1 MKVIPAFA
9 VIGRVNKGKSSI
21 VSALAEDDTVVIESS
36 AGTTLV
42 CQEFPV
48 RVDGKTIIILID
60 TPGFQ
65 QAPRALAWMKE
76 RETSAANRRDVVN
89 DFYNHFKNTEEFA
102 DECRLL
108 KPILEGAGILY
119 VVDGAKPFRRNFEAE
134 MEILRWTG
142 QPRMAL
148 INHIGYDDYTKTWR
162 PALDQYFSVVREFN
176 AQKVKFTDRLELFQ
190 AFRELNDAW
199 RPGVDEAIKYL
210 NGEWKRRERET
221 AHIIADML
229 ADELTYH
236 IEIGLARHEHI
247 EDHRPGLESKF
258 HDWLRKRE
266 RNSRQAIERLYRHS
280 SLEREEA
287 DLDNPVFQED
297 LFAESTWEILG
308 LTPKQL
314 LTLGAITG
322 AAIGGTLDAV
332 VGGSSLL
339 AGAIGGAIIGAG
351 SVAYFSTRRF
361 ASIEHVSRFLKGG
374 RVVRVGPHK
383 NQNFPWILLDRAL
396 LHYFAIRDYAHSR
409 REKIVIHGHDD
420 TGLVKGLEQ
429 GKRRELARIFSRLKK
444 NPDNGNDADKRRLE
458 TILFEVI
465 SINITDPHIPLCI
478 GNTPES
484 QDI

>member
-1 MKVIPAFA
+1 MKDIPQFA

-21 VSALAEDDTVVIESS
+21 VSALAEDDAVVIDSG
-36 AGTTLV
+36 AGTTIK

-48 RVDGKTIIILID
+48 MVDGRSIIILID

-76 RETSAANRRDVVN
+76 RETSAASRRDVVN
-89 DFYNHFKNTEEFA
+89 DFYNTFKDTEDFV

-108 KPILEGAGILY
+108 MPILDGAGILY

-148 INHIGYDDYTKTWR
+148 INHIGSDDYTRTWR
-162 PALDQYFSVVREFN
+162 PALDQYFSVVRQFN
-176 AQKVKFTDRLELFQ
+176 AQKVRFSDRLELFQ
-190 AFRELNDAW
+190 AFRELNEAW

-210 NGEWKRRERET
+210 NSEWKRRERES

-236 IEIGLARHEHI
+236 IEIGLDRHEHI
-247 EDHRPGLESKF
+247 EDKRPGLESKF

-266 RNSRQAIERLYRHS
+266 RKSRQAIEQLYRHN
-280 SLEREEA
+280 SLEREET
-287 DLDNPVFQED
+287 DLDKPVFQED
-297 LFAESTWEILG
+297 LFAESTWEMLG
-308 LTPKQL
+308 LTSKQL

-322 AAIGGTLDAV
+322 AAIGGTLDAA
-332 VGGSSLL
+332 VGGSSLFS
-339 AGAIGGAIIGAG
+339 GAIGGAIIGAG

-361 ASIEHVSRFLKGG
+361 ASLEHVSRFFRGG

-383 NQNFPWILLDRAL
+383 NQNFPWVLLDRAL
-396 LHYFAIRDYAHSR
+396 LHYFTIRDYAHSR
-409 REKIVIHGHDD
+409 REKIIIDNPDD
-420 TGLVKGLEQ
+420 TGISKGLEQ
-429 GKRRELARIFSRLKK
+429 GRRRELSGIFTRLRK
-444 NPDNGNDADKRRLE
+444 NPDNINGADIKRLE
-458 TILFEVI
+458 DILLEI
-465 SINITDPHIPLCI
+465 ICYRQYT
-478 GNTPES
+478 
-484 QDI
+484 

>member
-1 MKVIPAFA
+1 MKDIPTFA

-21 VSALAEDDTVVIESS
+21 VSALAEDDAVVIDSS
-36 AGTTLV
+36 AGTTIK

-48 RVDGKTIIILID
+48 MVDGRTIIILID

-76 RETSAANRRDVVN
+76 RETSAASRRDVVY
-89 DFYNHFKNTEEFA
+89 DFYNAFKDTEDFV

-148 INHIGYDDYTKTWR
+148 INHIGNDDYTRTWR
-162 PALDQYFSVVREFN
+162 PALDQYFSVVRQFN
-176 AQKVKFTDRLELFQ
+176 AQKVRFNDRLELFQ
-190 AFRELNDAW
+190 AFRELNEAW
-199 RPGVDEAIKYL
+199 RPGVDEAIRYL
-210 NGEWKRRERET
+210 NSEWKRRERES
-221 AHIIADML
+221 AHILAEML

-247 EDHRPGLESKF
+247 EDRRPSLESKF

-266 RNSRQAIERLYRHS
+266 RESRQAIERLYRHN
-280 SLEREEA
+280 SLEREET
-287 DLDNPVFQED
+287 DLDKPVFQED
-297 LFAESTWEILG
+297 LFAESTWEMLG
-308 LTPKQL
+308 LTSKQL

-322 AAIGGTLDAV
+322 AAIGGTLDAA

-339 AGAIGGAIIGAG
+339 SGAIGGAIIGAG

-361 ASIEHVSRFLKGG
+361 ASIEHVSRFFKGG

-383 NQNFPWILLDRAL
+383 NQNFPWVLLDRAL
-396 LHYFAIRDYAHSR
+396 LHYFTIRDYAHSR
-409 REKIVIHGHDD
+409 REKIIINNHDD
-420 TGLVKGLEQ
+420 TGLAKGLEQ
-429 GKRRELARIFSRLKK
+429 GRRRELAGIFSRLRK
-444 NPDNGNDADKRRLE
+444 NPDNINDAEKNRLE
-458 TILFEVI
+458 EALFEI
-465 SINITDPHIPLCI
+465 IALK
-478 GNTPES
+478 E
-484 QDI
+484 